1 MELEQWKLKQD
12 IYQKLQGSTN
22 LQAAIKNLQ
31 NEDIRDVCDPFL
43 KSLNYSEKYVQS
55 QPMILQ
61 IVKVTN
67 VAISK
72 QKRLADIQSVNR
84 LLKLE
89 LTDGEK
95 KMTALET
102 EVINKLDESTPPG
115 TKILLK
121 FPKVLMVNKIFLLNN
136 TNAEIKGGNV
146 QTLVD
151 KWLVEKSLTA
161 HERSYISTDN
171 PPPPWIPFGQ
181 RIPQYVKSFQT
192 LQTKDTKEDKDY
204 KEKRDTTLKD
214 IQSEKKT
221 FSRNVKSVNDHV
233 QDVIAAGFTHA
244 QAKGALHKT
253 KGNIDNA
260 IELLRNQQ
268 KNRSS
273 RYRKADDDYE
283 GSSSARPSALSLG
296 DFLQVGK
303 DTMPTSA
310 ETKQSHNPQMSSRGA
325 RSRLPYN
332 RGLTSGRGKEVD
344 QLANAFQSW
353 PRLQDD
359 TEQWPGLDEAIE
371 ASKAAAVTNPV
382 ASNTQNA
389 GYSQMNRESQSDYLP
404 PFSNPQR
411 GYHRGGRRG
420 SSGRSRTYYRGRR

>member
-1 MELEQWKLKQD
+1 MNSIKSICELRPQ
-12 IYQKLQGSTN
+12 
-22 LQAAIKNLQ
+22 
-31 NEDIRDVCDPFL
+31 
-43 KSLNYSEKYVQS
+43 
-55 QPMILQ
+55 ILQ

-95 KMTALET
+95 KMTAVGT
-102 EVINKLDESTPPG
+102 EVINNLDESTPSG

-121 FPKVLMVNKIFLLNN
+121 FPKVLIVNKIFLLNN
-136 TNAEIKGGNV
+136 INAEIKVGNV
-146 QTLVD
+146 PILVD
-151 KWLVEKSLTA
+151 KWLVEKSLVA
-161 HERSYISTDN
+161 NERSHISTDN
-171 PPPPWIPFGQ
+171 SPSPWIPFGQ
-181 RIPQYVKSFQT
+181 TIPQYVKSFKT
-192 LQTKDTKEDKDY
+192 LQTKDTKEDKDF
-204 KEKRDTTLKD
+204 KEKRHTTLKD

-233 QDVIAAGFTHA
+233 QDVIVAGFTFA

-253 KGNIDNA
+253 KGNVHNA

-273 RYRKADDDYE
+273 RYRKDDDHYE
-283 GSSSARPSALSLG
+283 GSSSARPLVLSLG

-303 DTMPTSA
+303 DKTRISHK
-310 ETKQSHNPQMSSRGA
+310 TKQSHNPQTSSRGA
-325 RSRLPYN
+325 RARIPYN
-332 RGLTSGRGKEVD
+332 KGLTSGRVKESD
-344 QLANAFQSW
+344 QLANVFQSW
-353 PRLQDD
+353 PHLQDN

-371 ASKAAAVTNPV
+371 GSKAAALANP
-382 ASNTQNA
+382 APSNTQNA

-404 PFSNPQR
+404 PFSNPRR
-411 GYHRGGRRG
+411 GYHCGGRRG
-420 SSGRSRTYYRGRR
+420 SSSRSSSYYRGRR